1 MSADRLTEPGAIS
14 SSMGFELF
22 IGSRYLRA
30 KQKQA
35 FISLIT
41 ILSTAGVTVG
51 VMALIVV
58 IAVMAGAQNEFRS
71 RILGVEAHA
80 ILMRYGGN
88 FTDYPDVLERVR
100 NADGVVS
107 AYPFTYSQVML
118 RSASGVS
125 GAVLKG
131 IVPDAVSESV
141 GAEGREALDRLFVSG
156 KTADERF
163 TVPSIVLGKELGR
176 KLGVV
181 AGDTIYLISPQGM
194 LSPIGHVP
202 SLKRF
207 RVVDFFQSGMY
218 QYDEAYAFTRLPDA
232 QAIMKNGD
240 MVSGIEIRVDDIYRA
255 DQIARGIEANVG
267 FPYWTKD
274 WMRMNDNLFSA
285 LKLEKTAMFIILT
298 LIVLVAA
305 FNIASTLIMMVMEK
319 TRDIAI
325 LKAMGATDA
334 SIRRIFVFKG
344 MVIGTVGTVLG
355 GILGF
360 VICVLLKRYK
370 FIELPGDVYYF
381 TALPVQLQITDVLVI
396 AGASL
401 LICFLATL
409 YPARQASRLNPVEA
423 IRYG

>member
-1 MSADRLTEPGAIS
+1 
-14 SSMGFELF
+14 MGFELF
-22 IGSRYLRA
+22 IGRRYLRA

-80 ILMRYGGN
+80 ILMRHGGE
-88 FTDYPDVLERVR
+88 FSDYRSVLETVR
-100 NADGVVS
+100 SSDHVVS
-107 AYPFTYSQVML
+107 AHPFVYTQVML
-118 RSASGVS
+118 RSAGGVS
-125 GAVLKG
+125 GAILKG
-131 IVPDAVSESV
+131 IVPEAVD
-141 GAEGREALDRLFVSG
+141 GPAGTEGGRALSRLFPADGSADDPM
-156 KTADERF
+156 TA
-163 TVPSIVLGKELGR
+163 PGIVLGKELGR

-181 AGDTIYLISPQGM
+181 AGDVVYLISPQGM

-202 SLKRF
+202 SLKRY
-207 RVVDFFQSGMY
+207 RILDFFQSGMY
-218 QYDEAYAFTRLPDA
+218 QYDEAYAFVRLEDA
-232 QAIMKNGD
+232 QAVMKSGD
-240 MVSGIEIRVDDIYRA
+240 VVSGIEIRVDDIYRA
-255 DQIARGIEANVG
+255 DQVARSIESELG
-267 FPYWTKD
+267 FPYWSKD

-344 MVIGTVGTVLG
+344 MVIGTVGTALG
-355 GILGF
+355 CFLGF
-360 VICVLLKRYK
+360 VLCLLLERYK

-381 TALPVQLQITDVLVI
+381 TALPVQLQLMDVLGI

>member
-1 MSADRLTEPGAIS
+1 
-14 SSMGFELF
+14 MGFEFF
-22 IGSRYLRA
+22 IGGRYLRA

-41 ILSTAGVTVG
+41 LLSTAGVTVG

-58 IAVMAGAQNEFRS
+58 IAVMAGAQDEFRS

-80 ILMRYGGN
+80 VVMRYGGQIA
-88 FTDYPDVLERVR
+88 DYPDVIRTALEV
-100 NADGVVS
+100 DGVVS
-107 AYPFTYSQVML
+107 AHPFSQSQVML
-118 RSASGVS
+118 RSRSGVS

-131 IVPDAVSESV
+131 IVPEAVGDSV
-141 GAEGREALDRLFVSG
+141 GAEGRRALERLFSG
-156 KTADERF
+156 DGPEAPSPG
-163 TVPSIVLGKELGR
+163 VPGIVLGLELAR
-176 KLGVV
+176 RLGVSS
-181 AGDTIYLISPQGM
+181 GDTLYLISPQGM

-202 SLKRF
+202 SLRRF
-207 RVVDFFQSGMY
+207 RVLDFFQSGMY
-218 QYDEAYAFTRLPDA
+218 QYDQAYAFVRLADA
-232 QAIMKNGD
+232 QAIEKNGD
-240 MVSGIEIRVDDIYRA
+240 VVTGVEVRVDDIYRA
-255 DQIARGIEANVG
+255 DAIAARIDERLG
-267 FPYWTKD
+267 FPYTTQD
-274 WMRMNDNLFSA
+274 WMRRNDNLFSA
-285 LKLEKTAMFIILT
+285 LELEKTAMFVILT

-344 MVIGTVGTVLG
+344 MVIGTVGTALG
-355 GILGF
+355 CLLGF

-381 TALPVQLQITDVLVI
+381 TALPVQLQVADVLMI

-401 LICFLATL
+401 VICFLATL
-409 YPARQASRLNPVEA
+409 YPANQASRLNPVEA